1 MTRENSRSATAL
13 RETAG
18 SHMVK
23 DIPRTTSDT
32 PVNTIFG
39 I

>member
-13 RETAG
+13 QETAG
-18 SHMVK
+18 SHIVK
-23 DIPRTTSDT
+23 NIPRTTSDT
-32 PVNTIFG
+32 LVNAIFG